1 MPPFRDEY
9 DVIVVGAGPGG
20 SNTARYA
27 AMNGARTI
35 LLEKRQDI
43 GSPVRCGEGLS
54 KVHLEDAGITIDKR
68 WFTNEVE
75 GAHIVSP
82 GGHRLTIGSKYAGS
96 EVGMVIERDIFD
108 KTLALEAAKAGSEIM
123 VKATVTDVTRENGT
137 VNGVRVEHFADR
149 FNLKAGCVVAADGF
163 ESQVGRWAGLNTM
176 LKGGDIMSCLQY
188 RLTGIE
194 VDPLYCE
201 FYLGSG
207 VAPGGYLWVFPK
219 SADTA
224 NVGIGVMAKKVID
237 KADAKTYLD
246 KFIEKDPRISDGKP
260 LDWVAGGVST
270 NPPLEKTVAPGIMLV
285 GDAARQIDP
294 ITGGGVANACRAGR
308 VAGEVLGEA
317 AQGGDFSL
325 DQLMKYET
333 GWRAKMENTLYRNWM
348 AKEKLARLD
357 DATLDK
363 IVDSLADAGVE
374 RLSVLAILEAVKAK
388 HPELVK
394 DFEDFI

>member
-1 MPPFRDEY
+1 MSAYRDEY

-27 AMNGARTI
+27 AQNGARTL

-54 KVHLEDAGITIDKR
+54 RVHLEDAGITIDRR
-68 WFTNEVE
+68 WLTNEVE
-75 GAHIVSP
+75 GAHIISP
-82 GGHRLTIGSKYAGS
+82 GGYRLTIGRKYAGS

-108 KTLALEAAKAGSEIM
+108 KTLAHEAVQAGSDVM
-123 VKATVTDVTRENGT
+123 VKATVTDVIRENGT
-137 VNGVRVEHFADR
+137 VTGVRVEHFADK
-149 FNLKAGCVVAADGF
+149 FDLKAGCVVAADGF
-163 ESQVGRWAGLNTM
+163 ESQVGRWAGINTM

-188 RLTGIE
+188 RLTGVE

-201 FYLGSG
+201 FYLGSQ

-224 NVGIGVMAKKVID
+224 NVGIGVMAKKVKE

-246 KFIEKDPRISDGKP
+246 KYIEKDPRMREGKP

-270 NPPLEKTVAPGIMLV
+270 SPPLEKTVAPGIMLV

-308 VAGEVLGEA
+308 IAGEVLGEA
-317 AQGGDFSL
+317 AQKGDFSL
-325 DQLMKYET
+325 DQLMKYEV
-333 GWRAKMENTLYRNWM
+333 GWRAKMENGLYRNWL

-363 IVDSLADAGVE
+363 LVDSLADAGVE

-394 DFEDFI
+394 DFEGFI